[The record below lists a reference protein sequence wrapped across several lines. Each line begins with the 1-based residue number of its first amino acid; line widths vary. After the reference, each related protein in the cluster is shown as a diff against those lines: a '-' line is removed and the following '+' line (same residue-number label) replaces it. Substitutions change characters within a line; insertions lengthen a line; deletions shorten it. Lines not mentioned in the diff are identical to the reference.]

1 MPLVGQFYMVV
12 NQNEDFWYEE
22 AVAGEKYACGY
33 DGYFKQHLLDIREI
47 STSSV
52 ISVGHFADYADCW
65 WRHAPNIQAIDSAG
79 DAWQVLHRLTT
90 FHPLQLMIS

>member
-47 STSSV
+47 GTSSV
-52 ISVGHFADYADCW
+52 IPAIHFADCW
-65 WRHAPNIQAIDSAG
+65 WRHASNTQAIGSAG
-79 DAWQVLHRLTT
+79 DA
-90 FHPLQLMIS
+90 